1 MSLNSTL
8 QRLFRPWAPLSFWG
22 LGCLGAAL
30 ALLLLL
36 KTLPYSSVRLVP
48 VGGSQ
53 AAMRPSPDFAVGP
66 LRWPVTALAKAP
78 ALQPFR
84 EAMRAT
90 CGDAKGLAAAAC
102 AANAL
107 SKRIPVGRP
116 ATEFVNVDF
125 DPVAHFER
133 HMAGAPG
140 HCLTR
145 SAILATELLSVGIPA
160 RVVQM
165 VPARLK
171 GHTLVEVWDDA
182 MGWTVVDPST
192 GGSVTAGA
200 ARRGSAVD
208 LLADPAVVEWRPFGS
223 ARVSAADAEAKE
235 RLFRTLLAGN
245 LLYPEPWLYL
255 RQGERTTP
263 WPFRGQYARVGP
275 AYLILGPA
283 QQLLAWAIPGLVAT
297 GLGFLAFGWRRRHA
311 YGRAVAA
318 SHAHADVEALGALG
332 RPASSLSD
340 RVY

>member
-1 MSLNSTL
+1 MPLNSTL
-8 QRLFRPWAPLSFWG
+8 QRLFRTSATQSLWG

-30 ALLLLL
+30 ALLVVL
-36 KTLPYSSVRLVP
+36 KSLPYSTVRLVL
-48 VGGSQ
+48 VEASQ
-53 AAMRPSPDFAVGP
+53 AAMRPTPDFTVGP

-84 EAMRAT
+84 DAMRAT
-90 CGDAKGLAAAAC
+90 CGDAEGLAAAAC
-102 AANAL
+102 AASAL
-107 SKRIPVGRP
+107 SKRIPVGNP
-116 ATEFVNVDF
+116 ATEFVTVDF

-145 SAILATELLSVGIPA
+145 SAILATQLLSVGIPA

-165 VPARLK
+165 VPAGAK
-171 GHTLVEVWDDA
+171 GHTLVEVWDDV

-200 ARRGSAVD
+200 ARRGAAVD
-208 LLADPAVVEWRPFGS
+208 LLADSAVVEWRPFGS
-223 ARVSAADAEAKE
+223 APVSAADVEAKE

-245 LLYPEPWLYL
+245 VLYPEPWLYL
-255 RQGERTTP
+255 RQGERAAP

-275 AYLILGPA
+275 AYLTLGPA
-283 QQLLAWAIPGLVAT
+283 QQALTWAIPGLVAT

-318 SHAHADVEALGALG
+318 SHGHADIEAVRALG